1 MDKKVVLNQS
11 LGVDIAKDSFS
22 YCFCFLNADLSK
34 DFEFGED
41 LQNNK
46 QGFNTLLRK
55 IKKSGMSKE
64 DLTIVMEATGVY
76 HEAIAYY
83 LHDKGYKVCIMQ
95 SGRVKKYAQSL
106 DQRSKTDALDSKM
119 LSMLGCERKLTAWEP
134 PSATM
139 EELRFLSRERATI
152 IKERSIE
159 KNRNHAMTAGRF
171 EHKKA
176 IRRFDKRMKLL
187 NIQIEEIEK
196 ELHELVSKNV
206 VLKQK
211 LAYLMSIPGVSFVS
225 SITVI
230 AETFGFSLISNSKQL
245 VSYCGY
251 DVVLRE
257 SGNYQ
262 GKTRISKKG
271 NKHIRAILHMP
282 SMTAV
287 RVNPTLKPF
296 YERLKPKKAKPIVAL
311 VAVQRK
317 MLILM
322 YSLWKS
328 NSYYDGKFEI
338 KKAARKQILTA
349 QDSHKNELVTS

>member
-1 MDKKVVLNQS
+1 MANKVILNQS
-11 LGVDIAKDSFS
+11 LGIDIAKDSFS
-22 YCFCFLNADLSK
+22 YCFCFLNSDLSK
-34 DFEFGED
+34 GFELGED
-41 LQNNK
+41 LSNEEK
-46 QGFNTLLRK
+46 GFKTLEKR
-55 IKKSGMSKE
+55 IKKSGIPKDS
-64 DLTIVMEATGVY
+64 LTIVMEATGVY

-83 LHDKGYKVCIMQ
+83 LHDKGYRVCIMQ

-119 LSMLGCERKLTAWEP
+119 LSMLGCERKLTLWEP
-134 PSATM
+134 PSETM
-139 EELRFLSRERATI
+139 EALRFLSRERATI

-159 KNRNHAMTAGRF
+159 KNRHHAMTAARF

-176 IRRFDKRMKLL
+176 IRRFNKRMKLL
-187 NIQIEEIEK
+187 NIQIAEIEK
-196 ELHELVSKNV
+196 ELQELISSDS

-211 LAYLMSIPGVSFVS
+211 IAYLSSIPGVSFVS
-225 SITVI
+225 SITVV

-271 NKHIRAILHMP
+271 NKHIRAALHMP

-328 NSYYDGKFEI
+328 NSYYDGEFEI

>member
-1 MDKKVVLNQS
+1 MDRKGVLNQA
-11 LGVDIAKDSFS
+11 LGIDIAKDSFS
-22 YCFCFLNADLSK
+22 YCLCFLNRDLSK
-34 DFEFGED
+34 GFEMGED
-41 LQNNK
+41 LLNDK
-46 QGFNTLLRK
+46 QGFRSLVKWL
-55 IKKSGMSKE
+55 KKSGIPQGN
-64 DLTIVMEATGVY
+64 LTIVMEATGVY

-83 LHDKGYKVCIMQ
+83 LYDAGYRVCIMQ

-119 LSMLGCERKLTAWEP
+119 LSMLGCERKLTPWEP

-159 KNRNHAMTAGRF
+159 KNRYHALTKARF
-171 EHKKA
+171 QHEKA
-176 IRRFDKRMKLL
+176 IRRYKRRMKLL
-187 NIQIEEIEK
+187 NLQIEEIEK
-196 ELHELVSKNV
+196 EMQTIVSNDAF
-206 VLKQK
+206 LKQK
-211 LAYLMSIPGVSFVS
+211 IAYLVSIPGVSFIS
-225 SITVI
+225 SITIV

-251 DVVLRE
+251 DVVLKE

-262 GKTRISKKG
+262 GQARISKKG
-271 NKHIRAILHMP
+271 NKHIRAVLHMP

-296 YERLKPKKAKPIVAL
+296 YDRLKPKKAKPIVAL

-317 MLILM
+317 LLILM

-328 NSYYDGKFEI
+328 DSYYDADFEI
-338 KKAARKQILTA
+338 KKAARKRVLTA
-349 QDSHKNELVTS
+349 QDSHKYELVTS